1 MGLVDHYDGF
11 DWDAGNRGKNWIG
24 HKVTDDEIEEACRN
38 EPFLIFPDIEHS
50 EGEERW
56 IITSKTDRG
65 FPLFG
70 SYTIRNGKVRPISFR
85 KMDRKERK
93 EFDEAI
99 KGTS

>member
-11 DWDAGNRGKNWIG
+11 DWDDGNRNKNWLG
-24 HKVTDDEIEEACRN
+24 HKVTEAEIEQACRN

-50 EGEERW
+50 QGEERW
-56 IITSKTDRG
+56 IVMSKTDQG

-70 SYTIRNGKVRPISFR
+70 SYTVRQNRIRPISFR
-85 KMDRKERK
+85 KMDRKERR